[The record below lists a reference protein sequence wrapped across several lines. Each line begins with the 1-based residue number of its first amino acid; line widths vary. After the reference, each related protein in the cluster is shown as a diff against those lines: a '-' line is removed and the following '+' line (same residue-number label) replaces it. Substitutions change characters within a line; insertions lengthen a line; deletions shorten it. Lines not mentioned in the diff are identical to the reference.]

1 MIHLFT
7 WNTPNGI
14 KSLLMLEECGLDY
27 TLHPID
33 ISSGAQKADEFL
45 TVNPNG
51 RIPAMIDTDQTG
63 SGAADGVEGLRLFE
77 SGAILLHLARLT
89 NRFLPT
95 EAQAHADCLS
105 WTFWQVG
112 GLGPMV
118 GQVHWFERNAPKEGP
133 GLERFRKES
142 ARLLNVLERALDGR
156 DYLAGDYS
164 IADMMVWKW
173 AAAAMEALDGDW
185 VGVSAWVSR
194 IAARPAVKR
203 AVKVAG
209 ELTGG

>member
-14 KSLLMLEECGLDY
+14 KPVLMLEECGLDY
-27 TLHPID
+27 ELHAID
-33 ISSGAQKADEFL
+33 ISTGAQKADEFL

-51 RIPAMIDTDQTG
+51 RIPAMIDTDQPGT
-63 SGAADGVEGLRLFE
+63 GAADGVEGLRLFE

-95 EAQAHADCLS
+95 EPQAHADAMS

-118 GQVHWFERNAPKEGP
+118 GQAHWFQSNAPGNAQ
-133 GLERFRKES
+133 GLERYRKES
-142 ARLLNVLERALDGR
+142 ARLLGVMERGLADR
-156 DYLAGDYS
+156 EYLAGDYS
-164 IADMMVWKW
+164 IADMMCWKW
-173 AAAAMEALDGDW
+173 AEAGLSAIDGDW
-185 VGVSAWVSR
+185 PRLGDWARR
-194 IAARPAVKR
+194 IGERPAVTR
-203 AVKVAG
+203 AVAVAEG
-209 ELTGG
+209 LTG